1 MHEGSEDFSE
11 DQESENDLTWKIKD
25 TEITYRT
32 KSPKTVNQY
41 LLGEV
46 LGKGSYGKVR
56 EALDTN
62 TMKTVAIKIITKSQ
76 LRKLPGGGE
85 ASVRQEIALMKR
97 LKPHPNIVTLIDSF
111 ANEEKGKL
119 FIVLDYVGGGT
130 LQDLLNRAPDCCLPL
145 RQAQSYFR
153 DLVRGLQFLHGEGIV
168 HRDIKPGNLMLT
180 LNGSLKI
187 SDFGVAELLQSF
199 DDPSYSPKSQGS
211 PAFQPPEVASGAE
224 RFSGV
229 KGDIWA
235 AGITLYYV
243 VTGRYPFEGST
254 VYTLFENIA
263 KAEYQIPPSLDP
275 DLVELIRGMLHP
287 DKNKRFSLDAISSHK
302 WMLANVESEEEYLEI
317 VPSRTLFTPEFVAE
331 MSAINDEGIHNENS
345 GRRSPRGGKSSLR
358 PTKRGHRRNCA
369 T

>member
-119 FIVLDYVGGGT
+119 YPHPT
-130 LQDLLNRAPDCCLPL
+130 LP
-145 RQAQSYFR
+145 
-153 DLVRGLQFLHGEGIV
+153 
-168 HRDIKPGNLMLT
+168 
-180 LNGSLKI
+180 
-187 SDFGVAELLQSF
+187 QSF
-199 DDPSYSPKSQGS
+199 ISLSSIS
-211 PAFQPPEVASGAE
+211 HLLLH
-224 RFSGV
+224 
-229 KGDIWA
+229 
-235 AGITLYYV
+235 LY
-243 VTGRYPFEGST
+243 P
-254 VYTLFENIA
+254 L
-263 KAEYQIPPSLDP
+263 
-275 DLVELIRGMLHP
+275 
-287 DKNKRFSLDAISSHK
+287 
-302 WMLANVESEEEYLEI
+302 
-317 VPSRTLFTPEFVAE
+317 
-331 MSAINDEGIHNENS
+331 
-345 GRRSPRGGKSSLR
+345 SSL
-358 PTKRGHRRNCA
+358 TCTNL
-369 T
+369 

>member
-119 FIVLDYVGGGT
+119 YPLPT
-130 LQDLLNRAPDCCLPL
+130 LP
-145 RQAQSYFR
+145 
-153 DLVRGLQFLHGEGIV
+153 
-168 HRDIKPGNLMLT
+168 
-180 LNGSLKI
+180 
-187 SDFGVAELLQSF
+187 QSF
-199 DDPSYSPKSQGS
+199 
-211 PAFQPPEVASGAE
+211 
-224 RFSGV
+224 
-229 KGDIWA
+229 
-235 AGITLYYV
+235 
-243 VTGRYPFEGST
+243 
-254 VYTLFENIA
+254 
-263 KAEYQIPPSLDP
+263 
-275 DLVELIRGMLHP
+275 
-287 DKNKRFSLDAISSHK
+287 
-302 WMLANVESEEEYLEI
+302 YL
-317 VPSRTLFTPEFVAE
+317 
-331 MSAINDEGIHNENS
+331 
-345 GRRSPRGGKSSLR
+345 SSLSHLLLHLY
-358 PTKRGHRRNCA
+358 PLSSLTCTNLSS
-369 T
+369 

>member
-119 FIVLDYVGGGT
+119 YPLPT
-130 LQDLLNRAPDCCLPL
+130 LP
-145 RQAQSYFR
+145 QS
-153 DLVRGLQFLHGEGIV
+153 
-168 HRDIKPGNLMLT
+168 
-180 LNGSLKI
+180 SLFYL
-187 SDFGVAELLQSF
+187 SSLA
-199 DDPSYSPKSQGS
+199 
-211 PAFQPPEVASGAE
+211 
-224 RFSGV
+224 
-229 KGDIWA
+229 
-235 AGITLYYV
+235 
-243 VTGRYPFEGST
+243 
-254 VYTLFENIA
+254 
-263 KAEYQIPPSLDP
+263 PSL
-275 DLVELIRGMLHP
+275 
-287 DKNKRFSLDAISSHK
+287 SL
-302 WMLANVESEEEYLEI
+302 
-317 VPSRTLFTPEFVAE
+317 
-331 MSAINDEGIHNENS
+331 
-345 GRRSPRGGKSSLR
+345 SSL
-358 PTKRGHRRNCA
+358 TCTNL
-369 T
+369 

>member
-97 LKPHPNIVTLIDSF
+97 LKPHPNI
-111 ANEEKGKL
+111 
-119 FIVLDYVGGGT
+119 
-130 LQDLLNRAPDCCLPL
+130 DLLNRAPDCCLPL

-358 PTKRGHRRNCA
+358 PTKRGHRRNCCILV
-369 T
+369 